1 LRPPFLQRVWG
12 ADRARPVLPLRVHWT
27 DLLIVAGLAGLL
39 YGLLDFGRTLTVGHR
54 PKVEIDLS
62 PWALPHYTFLSLA
75 RGLCAYAL
83 SLVFTLLYGYWAAK
97 DARARRVL
105 LPLLDILQSIPVVG
119 FMPGLILAMVAL
131 FPNSNIGLELASVM
145 LIFTGQVWNMTF
157 SFYQSVSS
165 VPNDLHEAATVYRF
179 SWWQLFR
186 IVELPFATIGLVWNS
201 MMSMAGGWFFL
212 MLTETFTAGPD
223 RDFRLPGIGSYM
235 FAAVKAHRVDAQL
248 WAILAMTL
256 MIIALDQLFWRPV
269 VVWAQKYRVEDSSSG
284 PAATS
289 WFLNWLRRSRL
300 LAVGRRWLR
309 KLRREAA
316 ARPRALTPPKTPQR
330 HLPPGMDLLPLT
342 VLLALLGYGMWQLG
356 RTVWEVPGVKWLNLL
371 ESGGWT
377 LGRVL
382 LATAIGTIWTV
393 PVGLA
398 IGLSPRLSRMAQPI
412 VQVVASFPAPMLF
425 PLAIAFLTAAGVTLN
440 WGSVVL
446 MLLGTQWYILF
457 NVIAGAMAVPA
468 DLREASGAYRFGR
481 WQRFRLLYVP
491 AIFPYLVTG
500 WVTAAGGAWN
510 ASIVSEF
517 IPNEPEITASGAAAV
532 IGTAAGGAWDGGGAL
547 ASISIPDEPPLT
559 ANGLG
564 AQISL
569 AAVKPDDAL
578 LAAGVLV
585 MSLMVVTFNRT
596 VWRRC
601 YRLAETRYAL
611 NR

>member
-1 LRPPFLQRVWG
+1 LPFRVGWS
-12 ADRARPVLPLRVHWT
+12 
-27 DLLIVAGLAGLL
+27 DLLVVAGLAGLL
-39 YGLLDFGRTLTVGHR
+39 YGLLDFGRTLTVEHR

-62 PWALPHYTFLSLA
+62 PWALPHYTFLSLS
-75 RGLCAYAL
+75 RGVVAYAF
-83 SLVFTLLYGYWAAK
+83 SLIFTLFYGYWAAK

-119 FMPGLILAMVAL
+119 FMPGLILGMVAL
-131 FPNSNIGLELASVM
+131 FPKSNLGLELASIL

-165 VPNDLHEAATVYRF
+165 VPQDLREVSTVYRF
-179 SWWQLFR
+179 GWWQLFR
-186 IVELPFATIGLVWNS
+186 TVELPFATIGLVWNS

-212 MLTETFTAGPD
+212 MLSETFKAGQD
-223 RDFRLPGIGSYM
+223 RDFRLPGVGSYM
-235 FAAVKAHRVDAQL
+235 MAAVEAQRADAML

-256 MIIALDQLFWRPV
+256 MIVALDQLFWRPV
-269 VVWAQKYRVEDSSSG
+269 VVWAQKYRVEDSSAG

-300 LAVGRRWLR
+300 LVFVRRWF
-309 KLRREAA
+309 
-316 ARPRALTPPKTPQR
+316 RALSRPKSTRSPAVQAAPAAPRWHPPR
-330 HLPPGMDLLPLT
+330 WLDVLPLA
-342 VLLALLGYGMWQLG
+342 VLLGLLGFGIWKLAE
-356 RTVWEVPGVKWLNLL
+356 TVWEVPGWKWLALV

-377 LGRVL
+377 LSRVL
-382 LATAIGTIWTV
+382 LATALGTLWTV

-398 IGLSPRLSRMAQPI
+398 IGLSPRLSRLAQPV

-425 PLAIAFLTAAGVTLN
+425 PLVVAGLTAAHVSLN
-440 WGSVVL
+440 WGSILL

-468 DLREASGAYRFGR
+468 DLREATGAYRLSR

-510 ASIVSEF
+510 ASIVAEY
-517 IPNEPEITASGAAAV
+517 IPPGDEPAAVALAGPAAAPD
-532 IGTAAGGAWDGGGAL
+532 AAGDAVKDTHKPAPIM
-547 ASISIPDEPPLT
+547 AT
-559 ANGLG
+559 GLG

-569 AAVKPDDAL
+569 AAAEPNDAL